1 MSTTRDSTTYER
13 LCQYLQLH
21 PEVKQAILF
30 GSLAKGGFRQDSDVD
45 LAIALDHVLGAN
57 EKQRLLEDIA
67 VVVGHPVDLIDLK
80 VVGEPLL
87 GQILR
92 YGKQLVGDS
101 SMYAGLLSKHVTN
114 QADFMPYR
122 QHILDERRKAWIG

>member
-1 MSTTRDSTTYER
+1 MNFTSDSTIYEC
-13 LCQYLQLH
+13 LCQYFQLH
-21 PEVKQAILF
+21 PEIKQVILF
-30 GSLAKGGFRQDSDVD
+30 GSLARGNFRQESDVD
-45 LAIALDHVLGAN
+45 LAIALEHVLGAS
-57 EKQRLLEDIA
+57 EKQRLLEEVA
-67 VVVGHPVDLIDLK
+67 VVVGRPVDLIDLK

-92 YGKQLVGDS
+92 YGKQLVGDR
-101 SMYAGLLSKHVTN
+101 SMYADLLSKHVTS